1 MIDVAPGGKGGGPT
15 PFVNAFSN
23 PTLGSL
29 RYNTSQA
36 GSPIFLCYG
45 TQRVAINLL
54 EFWNFVSKGVS
65 SSTTSPGGKGLGGSS
80 DKKGSGQQY
89 SVDVAFGICQGPV
102 SFTGSSYG
110 SGGYNRI
117 WANGGIAY
125 GLGSTGLNGYD
136 GSDGQSPDPVFASS
150 DVNQPV
156 IGYSGTCYATGT
168 PLNLGSSSALPDISF
183 EITGFEQGTA
193 GPGFPDDAR
202 PDLIVADLLTD
213 PRYGAGFPAANLDT
227 AGALADWG
235 NYCQAA
241 QLAMSLLLDKQQPA
255 ARWLEEVAQLTVTAI
270 VWSGTLLKFI
280 PYGDRP
286 LAANGASWTPD
297 LTWQYSLGDGDFLA
311 WSEGSGDG
319 ATDPVV
325 LTRSDP
331 AQATNWL
338 SVEYMDA
345 GNSYNPQ
352 VIAAFDQGTIDLY
365 GLRTEPS
372 IQAHEFTNPTSATVS
387 AQLMLQR
394 RLYVRNTYKFKLGI
408 RYALLEP
415 MDIVLLTDAT
425 LGLGGA
431 AVRITQIEED
441 DNGELTVTA
450 EEIPGVTP

>member
-1 MIDVAPGGKGGGPT
+1 MFDVAPGGKGGGPT
-15 PFVNAFSN
+15 PFVNAFAN

-36 GSPIFLCYG
+36 GSPIFVAYG
-45 TQRVAINLL
+45 TQRIAINLL
-54 EFWNFVSKGVS
+54 EYWNFQGAS
-65 SSTTSPGGKGLGGSS
+65 SGGSSPGGKGLGSS
-80 DKKGSGQQY
+80 GGKKGANQQY

-102 SFTGSSYG
+102 GFTGSIYG
-110 SGGYNRI
+110 DLGLNRI
-117 WANGGIAY
+117 WANGGVAF
-125 GLGSTGLNGYD
+125 GLGNAGLNGYA
-136 GSDGQSPDPVFASS
+136 GTDGQSPDPVFASS

-156 IGYSGTCYATGT
+156 IGYSGTCYVTGT
-168 PLNLGSSSALPDISF
+168 PMNLGSSSALPDISF

-193 GPGFPDDAR
+193 GPNFPDDAR
-202 PDLIVADLLTD
+202 PDLIVTDLLTNA
-213 PRYGAGFPAANLDT
+213 RYGAGFPAANLDT

-255 ARWLEEVAQLTVTAI
+255 ARWIEEMTELTVSAV
-270 VWSGTLLKFI
+270 VWSGTLLKII
-280 PYGDRP
+280 PYGDQA
-286 LAANGASWTPD
+286 LTANGAAWAPN
-297 LTWQYSLGDGDFLA
+297 LTWQYSLGDGDFLP
-311 WSEGSGDG
+311 WSEGGTDT
-319 ATDPVV
+319 TDPVV

-331 AQATNWL
+331 SQATNWL

-345 GNSYNPQ
+345 SNSFNPQ
-352 VIAAFDQGTIDLY
+352 IIAAFDQGTIDLY

-372 IQAHEFTNPTSATVS
+372 IQGHEFTNATSATVS

-394 RLYVRNTYKFKLGI
+394 RLYVRNTFKFKLDI

-415 MDIVLLTDAT
+415 MDIVLITDGT
-425 LGLGGA
+425 LGLSGA

-441 DNGELTVTA
+441 ENGELTVTA